1 MPVLLVMFV
10 LVPLLEL
17 AVLVKVGTVVGVWPT
32 IGLVVLTGVLGGWL
46 ARSQGARVLRA
57 IQADLS
63 VGRMPAA
70 KLLDG
75 LMILVGGL
83 VLLAPGLL
91 SDALGLLLLF
101 PPSRAWFKRG
111 LRRWLERKIATGDVR
126 FMAVM
131 R

>member
-10 LVPLLEL
+10 VVPLVEL

-32 IGLVVLTGVLGGWL
+32 IALVVLTGALGGWL

-63 VGRMPAA
+63 MGRMPAA

-75 LMILVGGL
+75 LLILVGGL
-83 VLLAPGLL
+83 VLLAPGLIG
-91 SDALGLLLLF
+91 DVFGMLLLF
-101 PPSRAWFKRG
+101 PPSRAMFKRA
-111 LRRWLERKIATGDVR
+111 LRRWLERKIQTGDVR
-126 FMAVM
+126 FMAIM